1 MQLASFSISGFRSLA
16 EVTAIPVRSP
26 TVLTGRNDSGKSS
39 VLDALGFLLASQ
51 EVADSDFPN
60 GVGGDDSSP
69 PPDII
74 VTGQF
79 ALTLADQE
87 ATDLPAAVR
96 IRRVATRG
104 SRSAVYQV
112 ERDVPVDEPL
122 RGLARKTIGELRD
135 LADAYTV
142 SPVGPRTSRES
153 FLAPL
158 AEFIASQPKCPGWED
173 AGEDVTSRLPAYLHR
188 SGIEA
193 ANVNDAILG
202 ALRSTLREILAR
214 AEFRASVEKLQA
226 EAESALQAAALGLCT
241 AIQAGV
247 DGISGVEVIPQV
259 SFRDPV
265 SSARLFA
272 SHDGQRI
279 PFEQSGTGRRK
290 QVIQAVWEWE
300 RQEVTRSG
308 DPGRSVVIAYDEPD
322 TSLDYARQRD
332 FMDRAQAQC
341 APDGNVAMIIATHSV
356 QIIDR
361 VPIEDVVHLDRVGQ
375 ETRMRRLPRDGTDDD
390 LDTFASDLAEQLG
403 LSTSSILFERCFLL
417 VEGPSEKR
425 AFPRLFHLATGVRL
439 REAGIVIWE
448 SGNNTNALKLARYL
462 TGMGKPVYVIV
473 DKDSLRDQPKL
484 FSERELNSNGIPTNR
499 IDYLGDPSE
508 LEELFSDEQWTE
520 LANQHWPQRDGNPWT
535 PGQFAALRSAGKFS
549 KKASDL
555 LSGGIGG
562 STAKP
567 DLMARHAQRATSR
580 EDIPEKLADAF
591 DRLLVAVR
599 QP

>member
-1 MQLASFSISGFRSLA
+1 MQLVSFSISGFRSLA

-39 VLDALGFLLASQ
+39 VLDALGFLLTSR
-51 EVADSDFPN
+51 EMADSDFPN
-60 GVGGDDSSP
+60 EVSGDDSSP
-69 PPDII
+69 HPEII

-79 ALTLADQE
+79 ALSTADQE
-87 ATDLPAAVR
+87 ATDLAAVAR

-104 SRSAVYQV
+104 ERSALYQV
-112 ERDVPVDEPL
+112 ERDVPVDESL
-122 RGLARKTIGELRD
+122 RNLRRKLIGELRD
-135 LADAYTV
+135 IADAHGISIT
-142 SPVGPRTSRES
+142 GPRTSKES
-153 FLAPL
+153 FLVPL
-158 AEFIASQPKCPGWED
+158 EQFIAGQPTCLGWEG
-173 AGEDVTSRLPAYLHR
+173 AGEDVTSRLPVYLHR
-188 SGIEA
+188 AGIEGA
-193 ANVNDAILG
+193 DVNDTVLG
-202 ALRSTLREILAR
+202 ALRSAFREILTR
-214 AEFRASVEKLQA
+214 PEFRASVVKLQA
-226 EAESALQAAALGLCT
+226 ETESALQAAALGLCT
-241 AIQAGV
+241 AIEAGV

-265 SSARLFA
+265 SSAQLFA

-322 TSLDYARQRD
+322 TSLDYVRQRE
-332 FMDRAQAQC
+332 FMDRAQGQC
-341 APDGNVAMIIATHSV
+341 TPGGNVAMVIATHSV

-361 VPIEDVVHLDRVGQ
+361 VPLEDVVHLERTSQ
-375 ETRMRRLPRDGTDDD
+375 ETRIRRLPRDGTDDD
-390 LDTFASDLAEQLG
+390 LDTFASNLAEQLG

-417 VEGPSEKR
+417 VEGSSEKR
-425 AFPRLFHLATGVRL
+425 AFPRMFHLATGVRL
-439 REAGIVIWE
+439 REAGIIIWE
-448 SGNNTNALKLARYL
+448 SGNNTNALKLTRYL

-484 FSERELNSNGIPTNR
+484 FSERELNNHGVPTNR
-499 IDYLGDPSE
+499 IDYLGDPNE

-520 LANQHWPQRDGNPWT
+520 LANLHWPQRDGNPWL
-535 PGQFAALRSAGKFS
+535 PEQFAALRCAGKFS
-549 KKASDL
+549 KKVSDL
-555 LSGGIGG
+555 VSGGMGG

-567 DLMARHAQRATSR
+567 DLMARHAELATSR
-580 EDIPEKLADAF
+580 EDIPEKLAEAF
-591 DRLLVAVR
+591 DRLLAAAR